1 MKKRQVLGIFVISMI
16 VAGIGLPPESF
27 AKPKRLYNGCTA
39 EQIQTNFGN
48 SCVNQMEQ
56 DIIGN
61 KPYMHALLC
70 NGGDVQCCTYDNKT
84 GQILTCRKPAGT
96 RVMPGRKGTNIGAA
110 GMAGVQSRSVE
121 GEAST
126 EEEGPPPAW
135 MTEER
140 MKQLRKDAQAE

>member
-1 MKKRQVLGIFVISMI
+1 MKNGQVLGIFVISMI
-16 VAGIGLPPESF
+16 VAGVGLPPESF
-27 AKPKRLYNGCTA
+27 AKPKRLYNGCSA

-48 SCVNQMEQ
+48 SCVDQMEQ

-61 KPYMHALLC
+61 KPYTHALLC
-70 NGGDVQCCTYDNKT
+70 NGGDVQCCTYDNTT

-96 RVMPGRKGTNIGAA
+96 RVMPGRKGTNIGSA

-121 GEAST
+121 GAAST
-126 EEEGPPPAW
+126 EEEGPPPVW

-140 MKQLRKDAQAE
+140 MKQLRKDAQVE